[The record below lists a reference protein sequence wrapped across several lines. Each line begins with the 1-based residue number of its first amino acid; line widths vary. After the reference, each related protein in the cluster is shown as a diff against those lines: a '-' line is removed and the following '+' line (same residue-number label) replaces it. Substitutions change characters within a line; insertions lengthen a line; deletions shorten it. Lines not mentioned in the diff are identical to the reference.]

1 MEPYKLT
8 NVTAAILGGGL
19 GTRLRSV
26 VADRPKVIAEVGNKP
41 FLVYL
46 LEQLADAG
54 VKKVVICIGYLGGQI
69 KATFG
74 DSYGSLDL
82 IYSQEASQLGTA
94 GALRLALPLLESDS
108 VLVLNGDSYCD
119 TNLNNFW
126 SYHLS
131 KGSEATLLLTQV
143 RDTKRYGRVQVNDE
157 GRLLSFAE
165 KVESNGPGWINAG
178 VYLLKHNL
186 LLTIPKNRP
195 VSLERELFP
204 QWLGGNFYGYCTP
217 SASFLDIG
225 TPQSYSAAVD
235 FFQKIKI

>member
-41 FLVYL
+41 FLAYL
-46 LEQLADAG
+46 LEQLANAG
-54 VKKVVICIGYLGGQI
+54 VKKVVICTGYLGEQI

-74 DSYGSLDL
+74 NSYGSLDL
-82 IYSQEASQLGTA
+82 IYSQEPSQLGTA

-119 TNLNNFW
+119 ANLKDFW
-126 SYHLS
+126 SWHLT
-131 KGSEATLLLTQV
+131 KGAEATLLLTQV
-143 RDTKRYGRVQVNDE
+143 SDTKRYGRVQVDE
-157 GRLLSFAE
+157 EGQLLSFAE
-165 KVESNGPGWINAG
+165 KVESSGPGWINAG
-178 VYLLKHNL
+178 VYLFKRHL
-186 LLTIPKNRP
+186 LLTIPENRP

-204 QWLGGNFYGYCTP
+204 KWLGINFYGYCTP
-217 SASFLDIG
+217 SARFLDIG
-225 TPQSYSAAVD
+225 TPQSYSTAVD
-235 FFQKIKI
+235 FLKKI